1 MFKKILIAN
10 RGEIAC
16 RVIATARKM
25 GIATVAVYSEADKEA
40 RHVKLADEAVLLGP
54 APSRESYLVAD
65 KIIAACKATGAEAL
79 HPGYGF
85 LSENEDFARRCEEE
99 GIVFIG
105 PKHHSIAAMGDKIAS
120 KKLANEAQ
128 VNTIP
133 GYNDP
138 ISGPEQAVEIAK
150 NIGYPVMIK
159 ASAGGGGKGL
169 RVAFNDKEAFE
180 GFASCQNEARK
191 SFGDDRVFIEKFVQE
206 PRHIEI
212 QVLGDSHGNV
222 IYLNERECSI
232 QRRHQKVIEEAPS
245 PFISDA
251 TRKAMGEQAVQLA
264 KAVKYQSAG
273 TVEFVVGKDQDFYF
287 LEMNTRLQ
295 VEHPVTECITGLD
308 LVEQMIRVAAGEKL
322 SFTQA
327 DVKRDGWA
335 IECRI
340 NAEDPFRNFL
350 PSTGR
355 LVRFQ
360 TPEQTMF
367 QAGVRPDATP
377 ARPDAAPVRPD
388 AAPVRPSAAPVRPEP
403 VEGRA
408 GAGASTGSAR
418 TGSELFG
425 VRVDTGVQEGGE
437 IPMFYD
443 SMIAKLIVHG
453 KDRNDAIA
461 KMREAL
467 NGFVIRGI
475 SSNIPFQAA
484 LLAHP
489 KFVTGQFNTGFIA
502 EHYAKGFRAEDVPH
516 DDPDFL
522 AALAAF
528 VRRKSRERAANLS
541 GQLPGYDVQIGQDY
555 TVVVLGAEG
564 QNRHVQAHVDEFRG
578 QRGVAAIRI
587 GDKTYEIVS
596 HSRLNDVK
604 ITGTVNGQPFV
615 AQIERGTTKNPLALQ
630 VQHNGTRIE
639 ALVMSPRMA
648 ELHKLMPYKA
658 PPDLSRFVLSPMPGL
673 LVDVAVQPGQ
683 KVQAG
688 ERVAVIE
695 AMKMENILFAAQDG
709 VVKKVVAAKGESLS
723 VDQVI
728 VKFE

>member
-1 MFKKILIAN
+1 MFTKILIAN

-16 RVIATARKM
+16 RVIATAKKM

-40 RHVKLADEAVLLGP
+40 RHVLLADEAVLIGP

-65 KIIAACKATGAEAL
+65 KIIAAAKATGAQAI

-85 LSENEDFARRCEEE
+85 LSENEAFSKRCEDE
-99 GIVFIG
+99 GIAFIG
-105 PKHHSIAAMGDKIAS
+105 PRHFSIAAMGDKIAS
-120 KKLANEAQ
+120 KKLANEAK

-133 GYNDP
+133 GYNDA
-138 ISGPEQAVEIAK
+138 IASAEAAVEIAK
-150 NIGYPVMIK
+150 GIGYPVMIK

-169 RVAFNDKEAFE
+169 RVAANDKEAFE
-180 GFASCQNEARK
+180 GFTSCKNEALN
-191 SFGDDRVFIEKFVQE
+191 SFGDDRVFIEKFVEE

-245 PFISDA
+245 PFITDA
-251 TRKAMGEQAVQLA
+251 TRIAMGEQAVALA
-264 KAVKYQSAG
+264 KAVQYQSAG
-273 TVEFVVGKDQDFYF
+273 TVEFVVGKDQSFYF

-295 VEHPVTECITGLD
+295 VEHPVTEAITGID
-308 LVEQMIRVAAGEKL
+308 LVEMMIRVAHGEKL
-322 SFTQA
+322 PITQA
-327 DVKRDGWA
+327 DVKRNGWA

-360 TPEQTMF
+360 TPVQTMF
-367 QAGVRPDATP
+367 QSNTQD
-377 ARPDAAPVRPD
+377 
-388 AAPVRPSAAPVRPEP
+388 
-403 VEGRA
+403 
-408 GAGASTGSAR
+408 
-418 TGSELFG
+418 LLG
-425 VRVDTGVQEGGE
+425 VRVDTGVQDGGE

-453 KDRNDAIA
+453 TDRNDAIS

-489 KFVTGQFNTGFIA
+489 KFVSGDFNTGFIA
-502 EHYAKGFRAEDVPH
+502 ENYAHGFRAEDVPH
-516 DDPDFL
+516 NDPDFL
-522 AALAAF
+522 VALAAF

-541 GQLPGYDVQIGQDY
+541 GQLPGYDVQIGHDY
-555 TVVVLGAEG
+555 SVVVLGAKG
-564 QNRHVQAHVDEFRG
+564 NNRYIPVHVDEFRG
-578 QRGVAAIRI
+578 QSGKAII
-587 GDKTYEIVS
+587 KVGESHYIIES
-596 HSRLNDVK
+596 HSRLNDVR
-604 ITGTVNGQPFV
+604 ISGTVNGKPFT
-615 AQIERGTTKNPLALQ
+615 AQVERGTPKNPLALQ
-630 VQHNGTRIE
+630 IQHNGTRIE
-639 ALVMSPRMA
+639 ALVVSPRMA
-648 ELHKLMPYKA
+648 ELHQMMPFKT
-658 PPDLSRFVLSPMPGL
+658 PPDMSRFVLSPMPGL
-673 LVDVAVQPGQ
+673 LVNVAVKQGQ
-683 KVQAG
+683 KIQAG

-695 AMKMENILFAAQDG
+695 AMKMENILFAAHDG
-709 VVKKVVAAKGESLS
+709 VVKKIMASQGESLT

-728 VKFE
+728 VEFEA

>member
-1 MFKKILIAN
+1 MFTKILIAN

-25 GIATVAVYSEADKEA
+25 GIQTVAVYSDADKEA
-40 RHVKLADEAVLLGP
+40 RHVQLADEAVRLGP
-54 APSRESYLVAD
+54 PPSRESYLLAD
-65 KIIAACKATGAEAL
+65 KIIEACKQTGAQAV

-99 GIVFIG
+99 GIAFIG
-105 PKHHSIAAMGDKIAS
+105 PMHYSIAAMGDKIAS
-120 KKLANEAQ
+120 KKLANEAK
-128 VNTIP
+128 VSTIP
-133 GYNDP
+133 GYNDA
-138 ISGPEQAVEIAK
+138 IETAEKAVEIAK
-150 NIGYPVMIK
+150 GIGYPVMIK

-180 GFASCQNEARK
+180 GFTSCRNEARN
-191 SFGDDRVFIEKFVQE
+191 SFGDDRVFIEKYVLE

-222 IYLNERECSI
+222 VYLNERECSI

-251 TRKAMGEQAVQLA
+251 TRKAMGEQAVALA

-308 LVEQMIRVAAGEKL
+308 LVEMMIRVAAGEKL
-322 SFTQA
+322 PITQA

-355 LVRFQ
+355 LVRFS
-360 TPEQTMF
+360 PPPQTMF
-367 QAGVRPDATP
+367 QADT
-377 ARPDAAPVRPD
+377 
-388 AAPVRPSAAPVRPEP
+388 SA
-403 VEGRA
+403 
-408 GAGASTGSAR
+408 
-418 TGSELFG
+418 LQG
-425 VRVDTGVQEGGE
+425 VRVDTGVAEGGE
-437 IPMFYD
+437 IPMYYD

-453 KDRNDAIA
+453 KDRNEAIA

-489 KFVTGQFNTGFIA
+489 KFVTGDFNTGFIA
-502 EHYAKGFRAEDVPH
+502 EHYGKGFAAEDVPH
-516 DDPDFL
+516 EDPSFMV
-522 AALAAF
+522 ALAAF
-528 VRRKSRERAANLS
+528 VRRKSRERATTLS
-541 GQLPGYDVQIGQDY
+541 GQLPGYAVNAGKDY
-555 TVVVLGAEG
+555 TVVLLGTDG
-564 QNRHVQAHVDEFRG
+564 QNQYMPVHVDEFVGEQGFARVKVG
-578 QRGVAAIRI
+578 TGS
-587 GDKTYEIVS
+587 YEIRS
-596 HSRLNDVK
+596 DSRLNDIA
-604 ITGTVNGQPFV
+604 ITGTVNGEVFT
-615 AQIERGTTKNPLALQ
+615 AQVERGTPKNPLALR
-630 VQHNGTRIE
+630 VQHNGTRIDV
-639 ALVMSPRMA
+639 LVMSKRMA
-648 ELHKLMPYKA
+648 ELHQLMPFKA
-658 PPDLSRFVLSPMPGL
+658 APDMSKYVLSPMPGL
-673 LVDVAVQPGQ
+673 LVDVAVQVGQ

-695 AMKMENILFAAQDG
+695 AMKMENVLFAAADG
-709 VVKKVVAAKGESLS
+709 VVAKVLASKGESLS
-723 VDQVI
+723 VDQAI
-728 VKFE
+728 VEFEK

>member
-16 RVIATARKM
+16 RVIATAHKM
-25 GIATVAVYSEADKEA
+25 GIQTVAVYSEADKEA
-40 RHVKLADEAVLLGP
+40 RHVQLADEAVLLGP

-65 KIIAACKATGAEAL
+65 KIIAAAKATGAQAI

-85 LSENEDFARRCEEE
+85 LSENTEFAKRCEDE
-99 GIVFIG
+99 GIAFIG
-105 PKHHSIAAMGDKIAS
+105 PRHFSIAAMGDKIAS
-120 KKLANEAQ
+120 KKLANEAK

-133 GYNDP
+133 GYNDA
-138 ISGPEQAVEIAK
+138 IDTAEQAVEIAK
-150 NIGYPVMIK
+150 GIGYPVMIK

-180 GFASCQNEARK
+180 GFTSCRNEARN
-191 SFGDDRVFIEKFVQE
+191 SFGDDRVFIEKYVLE

-212 QVLGDSHGNV
+212 QILGDSHGNV
-222 IYLNERECSI
+222 VYLNERECSI

-251 TRKAMGEQAVQLA
+251 TRKAMGEQAVALA

-322 SFTQA
+322 SFAQA

-360 TPEQTMF
+360 TPKQSMF
-367 QAGVRPDATP
+367 QGNT
-377 ARPDAAPVRPD
+377 
-388 AAPVRPSAAPVRPEP
+388 SA
-403 VEGRA
+403 
-408 GAGASTGSAR
+408 
-418 TGSELFG
+418 LQG
-425 VRVDTGVQEGGE
+425 VRVDTGVQDGGE

-453 KDRNDAIA
+453 KDRNEAIA

-489 KFVTGQFNTGFIA
+489 KFVSGQFNTGFIA
-502 EHYAKGFRAEDVPH
+502 EHYAHGFRAEDVPH
-516 DDPDFL
+516 DDHDFL

-541 GQLPGYDVQIGQDY
+541 GQLPGYDVQVGQDY
-555 TVVVLGAEG
+555 TVVELGQG
-564 QNRHVQAHVDEFRG
+564 GNNRYVQVHVDEFVG
-578 QRGVAAIRI
+578 KSGVAKITVD
-587 GDKTYEIVS
+587 GKTYAIES
-596 HSRLNDVK
+596 NSRLND
-604 ITGTVNGQPFV
+604 IRIEGTCNGKPFT
-615 AQIERGTTKNPLALQ
+615 AQVERGTVKNPLALQ

-648 ELHKLMPYKA
+648 ELHKLMPFKA
-658 PPDLSRFVLSPMPGL
+658 PPDLSRYVISPMPGL
-673 LVDVAVQPGQ
+673 LVEVSVQPGQ

-695 AMKMENILFAAQDG
+695 AMKMENVLFAAQDG
-709 VVKKVVAAKGESLS
+709 VVKKVVAAKGESLT
-723 VDQVI
+723 VDQMI
-728 VKFE
+728 VEFE

>member
-1 MFKKILIAN
+1 MFEKILIAN

-40 RHVKLADEAVLLGP
+40 RHVQLADEAVLLGP

-65 KIIAACKATGAEAL
+65 KIIAAAKQTGAQAI

-85 LSENEDFARRCEEE
+85 LSENEEFAARCENE

-105 PKHHSIAAMGDKIAS
+105 PKADSIAAMGDKIAS
-120 KKLANEAQ
+120 KKLANEAK
-128 VNTIP
+128 VSTIP
-133 GYNDP
+133 GHNDA
-138 ISGPEQAVEIAK
+138 IDTPEQAVEIAK
-150 NIGYPVMIK
+150 KIGYPVMIK

-169 RVAFNDKEAFE
+169 RVAHNDKEAFE
-180 GFASCQNEARK
+180 GFSSCRNEARN
-191 SFGDDRVFIEKFVQE
+191 SFGDDRVFIEKFVVE

-212 QVLGDSHGNV
+212 QILGDSHGNV
-222 IYLNERECSI
+222 VYLNERECSI

-251 TRKAMGEQAVQLA
+251 TRKAMGEQAVALA
-264 KAVKYQSAG
+264 KAVQYQSAG

-308 LVEQMIRVAAGEKL
+308 LVEQMIRVAAGEQL
-322 SFTQA
+322 GFTQA

-340 NAEDPFRNFL
+340 NAEDPFRSFL

-360 TPEQTMF
+360 TPPTSMAQGDTEQ
-367 QAGVRPDATP
+367 RH
-377 ARPDAAPVRPD
+377 
-388 AAPVRPSAAPVRPEP
+388 
-403 VEGRA
+403 
-408 GAGASTGSAR
+408 
-418 TGSELFG
+418 G

-453 KDRNDAIA
+453 RDRNDAIA

-489 KFVTGQFNTGFIA
+489 RFVSGEFNTGFIA
-502 EHYAKGFRAEDVPH
+502 EHYAKGFYAEDVPH
-516 DDPDFL
+516 SDPHFL
-522 AALAAF
+522 IALAAF
-528 VRRKSRERAANLS
+528 VRRKSRERAASLT
-541 GQLPGYDVQIGQDY
+541 GQLPGYDVKVGQDY
-555 TVVVLGAEG
+555 TVVELGKGG
-564 QNRHVQAHVDEFRG
+564 QNRYVDVHVDDFPG
-578 QRGVAAIRI
+578 QHGVAVIRVEDKNYAIQ
-587 GDKTYEIVS
+587 S
-596 HSRLNDVK
+596 NSRLND
-604 ITGTVNGQPFV
+604 ITIIGTSNGQPFT
-615 AQIERGTTKNPLALQ
+615 AQVERGTGKNSLALQ
-630 VQHNGTRIE
+630 VQHNGKRIDV
-639 ALVMSPRMA
+639 LVISRRMA
-648 ELHKLMPYKA
+648 ELHRLMPFKA
-658 PPDLSRFVLSPMPGL
+658 PPDLSKFVLSPMPGL

-695 AMKMENILFAAQDG
+695 AMKMENVLLATQDA
-709 VVKKVVAAKGESLS
+709 VVKKVVVTPGESLC

-728 VKFE
+728 VEFE